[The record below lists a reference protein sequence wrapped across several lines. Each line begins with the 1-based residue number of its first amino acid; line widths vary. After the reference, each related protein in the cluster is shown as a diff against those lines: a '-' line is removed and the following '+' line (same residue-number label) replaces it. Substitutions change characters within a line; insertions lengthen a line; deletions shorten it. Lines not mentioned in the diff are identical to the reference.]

1 MKSTSNHGDQSP
13 SELELPGPCQ
23 QLNRNPLSVN
33 VLLNI
38 NSAAIPTETQG
49 HNKNQPLHNSDVPG
63 SETQLQNSDNQIGFL
78 PTPET
83 PRLGALSNHMAGISA
98 QSPVTN
104 VTPPGS
110 SFPKHTFTTWPP
122 IQRLLN
128 TSPTTPCSRLGA
140 SLLSGTWNRVCVSQE
155 QRCKVSRVSP
165 VLGYRKES
173 VLLVSSMGDVT

>member
-1 MKSTSNHGDQSP
+1 MAQHSLCSKPALTFLLFANMTTWGFPGWLQECWVWSLKSTSNHGDQSP

-104 VTPPGS
+104 VTPPAAAS
-110 SFPKHTFTTWPP
+110 PNILSPP
-122 IQRLLN
+122 GHQFKDY
-128 TSPTTPCSRLGA
+128 STPLQQPLALG
-140 SLLSGTWNRVCVSQE
+140 
-155 QRCKVSRVSP
+155 
-165 VLGYRKES
+165 
-173 VLLVSSMGDVT
+173 